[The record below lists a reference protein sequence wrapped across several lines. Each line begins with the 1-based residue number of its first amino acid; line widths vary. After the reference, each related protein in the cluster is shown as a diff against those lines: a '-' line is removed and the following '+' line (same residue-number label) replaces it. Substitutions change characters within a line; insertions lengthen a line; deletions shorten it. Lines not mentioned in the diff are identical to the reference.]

1 MQVVNIRGF
10 ISVFSLRSV
19 NRITECFP
27 IHLQVVRENLQP
39 LMLTDFTSPLQIY
52 IFLYLERVNVSFL
65 EQCSVEKSMVHFN
78 THANL
83 QYIEYFSDFSSGY
96 NPGVKPTRC
105 KKLCTFDR
113 LRDNSNTLPRF
124 SYLVFV
130 TSTSINATKK
140 HQ

>member
-1 MQVVNIRGF
+1 MQVVTIRGF

-19 NRITECFP
+19 NRITECFL

-52 IFLYLERVNVSFL
+52 IFLYLELVNVSFL

-83 QYIEYFSDFSSGY
+83 QYRI
-96 NPGVKPTRC
+96 
-105 KKLCTFDR
+105 L
-113 LRDNSNTLPRF
+113 L
-124 SYLVFV
+124 
-130 TSTSINATKK
+130 
-140 HQ
+140 